1 MAVGSQFHC
10 NWGFYTNPDRLTV
23 LDKLASAGVKWVR
36 IDTSWAGIEDTA
48 KGARNAWYIGM
59 VDFCVNQ
66 ARARGMN
73 VLITLWMTPG
83 WANGNRGNLVP
94 PTNPQDYAD
103 FARWAA
109 GYWRG
114 RVAAW
119 EVWNEPD
126 PNQSFWQGTID
137 QYAGLLRAS
146 YPAFKAGDP
155 EAKVVL
161 GGPSAN
167 DDAWIRQVYARGTKD
182 FFDVVS
188 THPYQGMA
196 DAPPEQADDGNRWWF
211 THLPA
216 VRQVMLD
223 YGDAL
228 KPVWYGEFGWSSHTN
243 WGGIQNWERGV
254 TPQQQGDYFVRALQ
268 YTEAHYSYVSVAFWY
283 KERARPGDTDVHQ
296 SGYALLNA
304 DMTERPVLGAL
315 RTYLAN
321 R

>member
-1 MAVGSQFHC
+1 VAVGSQFHC

-48 KGARNAWYIGM
+48 KGARNSWYIGM
-59 VDFCVNQ
+59 VDFCVDQ

-137 QYAGLLRAS
+137 QYAGLLRSA

-155 EAKVVL
+155 AAKVVL
-161 GGPSAN
+161 GGPSSN
-167 DDAWIRQVYARGTKD
+167 DDAWIRQMYARGTKD

-196 DAPPEQADDGNRWWF
+196 DAPPEQADDGHIWWF

-223 YGDAL
+223 YGDAA
-228 KPVWYGEFGWSSHTN
+228 KPIWYGEFGWSAHTN
-243 WGGIQNWERGV
+243 WSGVQNWERGV

-268 YTEAHYSYVSVAFWY
+268 YTEANYPYVTVAFWY
-283 KERARPGDTDVHQ
+283 KERTQPGETNVHQ
-296 SGYALLNA
+296 AGYGLLNA
-304 DMTERPVLGAL
+304 DMTERPVLGML
-315 RTYLAN
+315 RTYLAT